1 MAEEKMEE
9 GRVEGRAEGETLL
22 GKLVSFLLRDGRS
35 EDALRASEDEK
46 ERKKLYREYGLLQK
60 EIENDG

>member
-1 MAEEKMEE
+1 MDGLWVAMAEEKMEE

-46 ERKKLYREYGLLQK
+46 ERKKLYREYGL
-60 EIENDG
+60 ID